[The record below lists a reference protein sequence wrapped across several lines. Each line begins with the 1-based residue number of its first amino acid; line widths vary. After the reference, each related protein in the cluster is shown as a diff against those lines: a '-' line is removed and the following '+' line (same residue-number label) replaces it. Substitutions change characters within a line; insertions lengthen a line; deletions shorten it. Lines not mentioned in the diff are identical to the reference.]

1 MKYFSSIIL
10 ASAIA
15 GAVSAHMETT
25 SCKSSTESGAV
36 MWWTKVQKIADGEAS
51 PENYFGALTGLATD
65 TDFKAVLMDSC
76 ANRAE

>member
-1 MKYFSSIIL
+1 
-10 ASAIA
+10 
-15 GAVSAHMETT
+15 
-25 SCKSSTESGAV
+25 